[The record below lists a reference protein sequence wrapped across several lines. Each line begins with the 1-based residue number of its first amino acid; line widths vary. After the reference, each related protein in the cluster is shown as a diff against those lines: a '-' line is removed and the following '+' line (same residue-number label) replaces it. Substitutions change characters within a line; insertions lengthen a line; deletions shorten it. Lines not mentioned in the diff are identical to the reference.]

1 MTAAPASAARA
12 RLRLLDGFEFE
23 SDGQRVELPVS
34 TQRVVAFLAFHER
47 PLLRTYVAGCLW
59 TDKSSE
65 RSYANLRSALWRLRR
80 PAAQLI
86 ECRDAHLSLAADVD
100 VDLRRV
106 MDVARSRLDGTDD
119 ASLDGDSVL
128 LSGDLLPD
136 WYDDWVVVERERLRQ
151 LRLHALEALCRNL
164 TDAGRFGEAV
174 DVGMAAVAAEP
185 LRESA
190 HHALVRAHLRE
201 GNTADAAR
209 EYVRYRDLVRGELG
223 IEPSPRLTALLA
235 EVIDLGVI
243 DSWTRRT
250 GLGRESVLEPAD
262 VLGVRRRDRP
272 GEP

>member
-1 MTAAPASAARA
+1 MTAATAPAPRA

-23 SDGQRVELPVS
+23 SDGRRVELPVS

-80 PAAQLI
+80 PAAQLV
-86 ECRDAHLSLAADVD
+86 ECRDTHLSLAPDVD

-106 MDVARSRLDGTDD
+106 MDVARSQLDG
-119 ASLDGDSVL
+119 AQGAPLDGDSVL

-201 GNTADAAR
+201 GNTAEAAR
-209 EYVRYRDLVRGELG
+209 EYVQYRDLVRAELG
-223 IEPSPRLTALLA
+223 VEPSPGLTALIADVVDLDL
-235 EVIDLGVI
+235 IDEWTHRAGVI
-243 DSWTRRT
+243 
-250 GLGRESVLEPAD
+250 PA
-262 VLGVRRRDRP
+262 RA
-272 GEP
+272 

>member
-1 MTAAPASAARA
+1 VTAATARPPRT

-23 SDGQRVELPVS
+23 SDGERIEMPVS

-80 PAAQLI
+80 PAAALI
-86 ECRDAHLSLAADVD
+86 ESHDTHLSLAPDVD

-106 MDVARSRLDGTDD
+106 MSVARSHLDGTDE
-119 ASLDGDSVL
+119 APLDRDSVL

-151 LRLHALEALCRNL
+151 LRLHALEALCHNL

-174 DVGMAAVAAEP
+174 DVAMTAVAAEP
-185 LRESA
+185 LRDSA
-190 HHALVRAHLRE
+190 HYALVRAHLRE
-201 GNTADAAR
+201 GNTAEGAR
-209 EYVRYRDLVRGELG
+209 QYLAFRDLVRAELG
-223 IEPSPRLTALLA
+223 VEPSTRLTALVA
-235 EVIDLGVI
+235 DAVGRAVIEG
-243 DSWTRRT
+243 WHRT
-250 GLGRESVLEPAD
+250 GIVPA
-262 VLGVRRRDRP
+262 P
-272 GEP
+272 A